1 MDTSRIRRGVVVTTV
16 IASFVLALTVGPS
29 APPTAHAAVVERTLG
44 SALVDSSRAQA
55 PKWRRLDF
63 TTSQTATATFRLSWS
78 GNADLRF
85 EIRLA
90 ATGAIIASNTTTGTS
105 SPKTV
110 AAPLTAGTAYYAAI
124 WAYSGVG
131 TYTLTIAENIPDPPP
146 PGGSDRTLSTG
157 SLDSTR
163 TSAAKWVRVDFTTT
177 RTATTQLRLAWTG
190 NADLRFEIRLA
201 ATGAIIASNTTA
213 GTTSPKTVNAALTA
227 GTAYYAAVWS
237 YRGVGAYTLT
247 IADGTA
253 PPPPP
258 PPGTRPNV
266 VLINLDDMNAVSL
279 PYLAKINSWLVDAG
293 TTFPNA
299 YVSTPSCCPSR
310 ATSMSGRYVH
320 NNGQVNQN
328 NVGLDNELTLQRYL
342 HDAGYFTGHS
352 GKYLH
357 WWPLGT
363 VAPYWDR
370 WTYFKGGYENIWI
383 DFEGEGRKPS
393 GYSTTIVFDQAIDYL
408 ADFDRRDDSRPFYMQ
423 LTPVAPHSPSTA
435 EAKYASAA
443 VPPATVTP
451 AHTETDRSDK
461 PPFVISRS
469 VSASQIASTR
479 TAMIRT
485 LYSVDD
491 QVDRFM
497 QALQASGELANTLV
511 IFTSDNG
518 YMWGEHGLGSKFL
531 PYDPAVRV
539 PFVIRW
545 PGKVAAGV
553 IDQRPVTHVDLV
565 PTILAATG
573 VTQNLAPVDG
583 HDILSGHAREAG
595 LTEYFYD
602 TANGNNIPTWAAVR
616 TSTYLYA
623 EYYGTSPSTATTPS
637 YREYYDMVNDPFQL
651 VNLYGDGNP
660 ANDPDT
666 AALSAQLAAL
676 KTCSATTCP

>member
-1 MDTSRIRRGVVVTTV
+1 MDGSRVRRGLAVVTL
-16 IASFVLALTVGPS
+16 IAAFLLALAVSPAT
-29 APPTAHAAVVERTLG
+29 APRADAAVVERTLG
-44 SALVDSSRAQA
+44 SAVVDSSRSQA

-63 TTSQTATATFRLSWS
+63 TTSQTATATFRLAWS

-85 EIRLA
+85 EIRLG

-110 AAPLTAGTAYYAAI
+110 DASLTAGTAYYAAI

-163 TSAAKWVRVDFTTT
+163 ASAAKWVRVDFTTP
-177 RTATTQLRLAWTG
+177 RTATTALRLSWTG
-190 NADLRFEIRLA
+190 NADLRIEIRLA
-201 ATGAIIASNTTA
+201 ATGAIIARNITA
-213 GTTSPKTVNAALTA
+213 GTTSPKTVDAPLTA

-237 YRGVGAYTLT
+237 YRGVAAYTLT
-247 IADGTA
+247 IADGTVD
-253 PPPPP
+253 PP

-266 VLINLDDMNAVSL
+266 VVIDLDDMNAVSL
-279 PYLAKINSWLVDAG
+279 AYLPKINDWLVDGG

-310 ATSMSGRYVH
+310 STLMSGRYVH
-320 NNGQVNQN
+320 NNGQINQN
-328 NVGLDNELTLQRYL
+328 NVGMDNDLTLQRYL
-342 HDAGYFTGHS
+342 RDAGYFTGHS

-357 WWPLGT
+357 WWPLGSI
-363 VAPYWDR
+363 APHWDR

-383 DFEGEGRKPS
+383 NFDGEGRQPP

-423 LTPVAPHSPSTA
+423 LAPVAPHSPSIA

-443 VPPATVTP
+443 VPPAAVTP

-461 PPFVISRS
+461 PPFVINRTVNPSE
-469 VSASQIASTR
+469 IASTR

-497 QALQASGELANTLV
+497 RALQASGELDNTLV

-531 PYDPAVRV
+531 PYDPAVNV

-553 IDQRPVTHVDLV
+553 IDERAVTHVDIV
-565 PTILAATG
+565 PTVLAATG

-583 HDILSGHAREAG
+583 HDILGGHAREAG
-595 LTEYFYD
+595 LTEYYYD
-602 TANGNNIPTWAAVR
+602 TANGNGIPTWAAVR
-616 TSTYLYA
+616 TADYLYV
-623 EYYGTSPSTATTPS
+623 EYYGTSPSTTSTPT
-637 YREYYDMVNDPFQL
+637 YREYYDMVTDPFQL
-651 VNLYGDGNP
+651 VNLYRDGNGS
-660 ANDPDT
+660 NDPDT
-666 AALSAQLAAL
+666 ESLSAQLDAL
-676 KTCSATTCP
+676 KSCSGNVCP